1 MTPLEYIEVHPL
13 KPLTPKEIKKGKG
26 SIKISG
32 TEDPMPWEEIYDRL
46 RLGEPVVNIAKE
58 FGHIRKII
66 LFAIRDKIVLN
77 EVLQKALFN
86 MVDNRKDMKE
96 IARTDPHVAM
106 TIQETANKYAPNLAE
121 KLVRLGASSM
131 DAMQELVNQG
141 ECTTNDHKNMAVAS
155 LTWSD
160 LVGLTQR
167 HANAASLNVLK
178 PVVEAFDFVEDY
190 QEAEVVPSES

>member
-1 MTPLEYIEVHPL
+1 MTPLEYIEAHPL

-32 TEDPMPWEEIYDRL
+32 REDPMPWEEIYARL
-46 RLGEPVVNIAKE
+46 RLGEPVINMAQE
-58 FGHIRKII
+58 FGHIRKIV
-66 LFAIRDKIVLN
+66 LFAIRDEIELD

-96 IARTDPHVAM
+96 IARVDPHAAM

-121 KLVRLGASSM
+121 KIVRLGASSM
-131 DAMQELVNQG
+131 DAMQELINEG
-141 ECTTNDHKNMAVAS
+141 ECTSNDHKNISAAS

-190 QEAEVVPSES
+190 QEAEVLPSES